1 MVSQLQWIVG
11 HDCEVRTPNI
21 YIPHSNNSTYDKTNI
36 AYLIC
41 CFIFTQHKRIYF
53 Y

>member
-1 MVSQLQWIVG
+1 MVSHLQWIVG
-11 HDCEVRTPNI
+11 HDCEVRTPNVC
-21 YIPHSNNSTYDKTNI
+21 IPHSNDSTYDTNI

-41 CFIFTQHKRIYF
+41 CFIFTQQKSIYF